1 MRSLSIALATL
12 SAGTRQV
19 AKLASYP
26 DGGWALIPGFQPQ
39 PHPGCLL
46 LEVSVD
52 YSRAGVQL
60 AHRASLLREYQSAH
74 GVKLSIHGDGYVQL
88 SRVGTEGV
96 LSGRDPI
103 THNPRAFGFQSFPT
117 TDPPRTGPTFGARA
131 WGLDTF
137 PQPRARSTLIVP
149 ETEFYVERPDIVER
163 RTAIALEFWIL
174 PRWALPHAHRRG
186 GLTILEAGPRLYYAS
201 QPVEF
206 IVLDTGHPM
215 MILGLVV
222 TACHAGWPSPSGMS
236 LHSPSD
242 LPMRRTLQAI
252 SPPPYA
258 DEIPSADYD
267 DAQPTLP
274 RARTM
279 VLPTQ
284 WVSDETLVRPWGRAT
299 GPRLEANVSF

>member
-1 MRSLSIALATL
+1 MRSLSIALATS
-12 SAGTRQV
+12 SAGTRHI

-26 DGGWALIPGFQPQ
+26 DGGWAVIPGFEPQ
-39 PHPGCLL
+39 PHPGYLL
-46 LEVSVD
+46 LEVPAD
-52 YSRAGVQL
+52 YSRAGAQL
-60 AHRASLLREYQSAH
+60 MPRPSLLREYRSAH

-103 THNPRAFGFQSFPT
+103 THSPRAFGFQSFRT
-117 TDPPRTGPTFGARA
+117 TDPPRTGPTFAVMA
-131 WGLDTF
+131 WGLELF
-137 PQPRARSTLIVP
+137 PRPRARNTLTVP
-149 ETEFYVERPDIVER
+149 ETEFYVERPDLVEH

-186 GLTILEAGPRLYYAS
+186 ELNILEGGPRPYYAS

-222 TACHAGWPSPSGMS
+222 TACHAGWPSPSGIS
-236 LHSPSD
+236 LQSPSD
-242 LPMRRTLQAI
+242 FAMRRTLQAI

-258 DEIPSADYD
+258 DGVPSADYEA
-267 DAQPTLP
+267 AQPAL
-274 RARTM
+274 RRSRTI

-284 WVSDETLVRPWGRAT
+284 WVSDDTLVRPWGR
-299 GPRLEANVSF
+299 R